1 MNLETYDKTVA
12 PPLSKIESGCGWL
25 TYYARNIQSAVNVLP
40 ARPANETLAR
50 AGLNLAEQELMI
62 ALASVRAV
70 RDIYD
75 RLPVI
80 IENYHREAAE

>member
-12 PPLSKIESGCGWL
+12 PHLMKIESGCGWL
-25 TYYARNIQSAVNVLP
+25 TYYARNIQSACNVLP

-50 AGLNLAEQELMI
+50 DGLNLAERELMT
-62 ALASVRAV
+62 ALAVVRGV

-80 IENYHREAAE
+80 IENFRVAAE

>member
-12 PPLSKIESGCGWL
+12 PPLMKIESGCGWL
-25 TYYARNIQSAVNVLP
+25 TYYAKTIQSAVGVLP

-80 IENYHREAAE
+80 IENFRVAAE